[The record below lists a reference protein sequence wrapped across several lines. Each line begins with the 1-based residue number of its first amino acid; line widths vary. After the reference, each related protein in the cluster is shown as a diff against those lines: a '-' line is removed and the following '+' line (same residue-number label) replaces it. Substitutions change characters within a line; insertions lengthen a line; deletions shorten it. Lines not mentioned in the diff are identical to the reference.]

1 MAGSGFC
8 TRRTATCRRP
18 GVRLRI
24 DLSAAAPVTGTVFRR
39 ARRGAPF
46 RRFGSLD
53 FGRVA
58 AGPRTLSFTR
68 TKAGRRLTAASYR
81 LALKAAGSTRTVS
94 FRVR

>member
-1 MAGSGFC
+1 MVGTSFC
-8 TRRTATCRRP
+8 TRRTTTCRRP

-24 DLSAAAPVTGTVFRR
+24 DLSAAARVTGTLSRR
-39 ARRGAPF
+39 ARPGARF

-68 TKAGRRLTAASYR
+68 TKAGRRLTLGRYK
-81 LALKAAGSTRTVS
+81 LALKAAGASRS
-94 FRVR
+94 LAFRVR